1 MTKSFTDTVRI
12 FFNKKMFWDLWGFMS
27 DYEIVSWDQAYQMT
41 FYLFEKMVEENYFP
55 EIIVGIARGGWI
67 PARLIADFFGNRR
80 TANIK
85 IEFYDSTNRA
95 SEDPIITQEISE
107 NVEGKVV
114 LIVDDVADS
123 GKSLRAAIE
132 HIKLKNPKEIR
143 SATLYYKKHSI
154 IMPSYF
160 IKETQLW
167 IVYPWEYGEFVAFQY
182 NQLRDSMSVKDIS
195 KKLKDIGIP
204 SPLVETYFSIILTQ
218 EKNKIG
224 DNNESR

>member
-1 MTKSFTDTVRI
+1 
-12 FFNKKMFWDLWGFMS
+12 MS
-27 DYEIVSWDQAYQMT
+27 DYEIVSWDQSYQMT
-41 FYLFEKMVEENYFP
+41 FYLFEKMIEEEYFP

-67 PARLIADFFGNRR
+67 PARLLADFYGNRR

-85 IEFYDSTNRA
+85 IEFYDNNARETD
-95 SEDPIITQEISE
+95 DPIITQEISE
-107 NVEGKVV
+107 NVEGKIV

-123 GKSLRAAIE
+123 GKSLEAAIE
-132 HIKLKNPKEIR
+132 HIKLMNPKEIK

-154 IMPSYF
+154 IVPNYF

-167 IVYPWEYGEFVAFQY
+167 IVYTWEYGEFVAFLY
-182 NQLRDSMSVKDIS
+182 NQLRNSMSVKDIS

-218 EKNKIG
+218 EKNKISE
-224 DNNESR
+224 NNESR

>member
-1 MTKSFTDTVRI
+1 
-12 FFNKKMFWDLWGFMS
+12 MS
-27 DYEIVSWDQAYQMT
+27 DYEIVSWDQSYQMT
-41 FYLFEKMVEENYFP
+41 FYLFEKMIEEEYFP

-67 PARLIADFFGNRR
+67 PARLLADFYGNRR

-85 IEFYDSTNRA
+85 IEFYDNNARETD
-95 SEDPIITQEISE
+95 DPIITQEISE
-107 NVEGKVV
+107 NVEGKIV

-123 GKSLRAAIE
+123 GKSLEAAIE
-132 HIKLKNPKEIR
+132 HIKLMNPKEIK

-154 IMPSYF
+154 IVPNYF

-167 IVYPWEYGEFVAFQY
+167 IVYPWEYGEFVAFLY
-182 NQLRDSMSVKDIS
+182 NQLRNSMSVKDIS

-218 EKNKIG
+218 EKNKISE
-224 DNNESR
+224 NNESR

>member
-1 MTKSFTDTVRI
+1 
-12 FFNKKMFWDLWGFMS
+12 MFLILWGFMS
-27 DYEIVSWDQAYQMT
+27 DYEIVSWDQSYQMT
-41 FYLFEKMVEENYFP
+41 FYLFEKMIEEEYFP

-67 PARLIADFFGNRR
+67 PARLLADFYGNRR

-85 IEFYDSTNRA
+85 IEFYDNNARETD
-95 SEDPIITQEISE
+95 DPIITQEISE
-107 NVEGKVV
+107 NVEGKIV

-123 GKSLRAAIE
+123 GKSLEAAIE
-132 HIKLKNPKEIR
+132 HIKLMNPKEIK

-154 IMPSYF
+154 IVPNYF

-167 IVYPWEYGEFVAFQY
+167 IVYPWEYGEFVAFLY
-182 NQLRDSMSVKDIS
+182 NQLRNSMSVKDIS

-218 EKNKIG
+218 EKNKISE
-224 DNNESR
+224 NNESR

>member
-1 MTKSFTDTVRI
+1 
-12 FFNKKMFWDLWGFMS
+12 MFLVLWGFMS
-27 DYEIVSWDQAYQMT
+27 NYEIVSWDQSYQMT
-41 FYLFEKMVEENYFP
+41 FYLFEKMVEEEYFP

-67 PARLIADFFGNRR
+67 PARLLADFYGNRR

-85 IEFYDSTNRA
+85 IEFYDSNSKATEN
-95 SEDPIITQEISE
+95 PIITQEISE
-107 NVEGKVV
+107 NVEGKIV

-123 GKSLRAAIE
+123 GKSLEAAIE
-132 HIKLKNPKEIR
+132 HIKLMNPKEIK

-154 IMPSYF
+154 IVPNYF

-182 NQLRDSMSVKDIS
+182 NQLRNSMSVKDIS

-224 DNNESR
+224 GNNESR

>member
-1 MTKSFTDTVRI
+1 ME
-12 FFNKKMFWDLWGFMS
+12 
-27 DYEIVSWDQAYQMT
+27 YEIVSWDQSYQMT
-41 FYLFEKMVEENYFP
+41 FYLFEKMIEENYFP

-67 PARLIADFFGNRR
+67 PARLLADFYGNRR

-85 IEFYDSTNRA
+85 IEFYDNTSRA
-95 SEDPIITQEISE
+95 TENPIITQEISE
-107 NVEGKVV
+107 NVEGKAI

-123 GKSLRAAIE
+123 GKSLEAAIE
-132 HIKLKNPKEIR
+132 HIKSKKPKEIK

-154 IMPSYF
+154 IKPNYF
-160 IKETQLW
+160 IKETQAW

-182 NQLRDSMSVKDIS
+182 NQLRNEMPVKQIS

-218 EKNKIG
+218 EKNRTSG
-224 DNNESR
+224 NNESA